1 MFIDLPFW
9 PQEASTVAG
18 SVDELT
24 AFLGIVAFS
33 FSFLILLL
41 ILYFSFRYRRRPGV
55 VAAPVK
61 NSMSLELLWTAVPLG
76 LTAVMF
82 IWGSGLYMH
91 NRQAP
96 PDAMNIYVV
105 GKQWMWTVEH
115 LEGRREIGELHVPAG
130 RPVKLIMA
138 SQDVIHD
145 FFIPAFRVKQDV
157 VPGRYST
164 LWFEATRIGDYRLVC
179 SQYCGTQHSGMIGR
193 VVVMEPQEY
202 QAWLANGAD
211 DPPAKAGER
220 LFHVFSCAGCHELQ
234 ATQKG
239 HPLIGMYG
247 KSVRMESGETVA
259 FDDAYIRESI
269 LSPNEKVV
277 EGYRPIMPTFS
288 NQLNEDEIVQLIA
301 YIRSLGAGDAKP

>member
-1 MFIDLPFW
+1 MFTELPFW

-18 SVDELT
+18 SVDVLT
-24 AFLGIVAFS
+24 LFLGIVAFS

-61 NSMSLELLWTAVPLG
+61 NSLSLELLWTAVPLS

-82 IWGSGLYMH
+82 TWGSGLYMH

-130 RPVKLIMA
+130 RPVKLILA

-179 SQYCGTQHSGMIGR
+179 SQYCGTQHSGMIGH
-193 VVVMEPQEY
+193 VVVMEPQDY
-202 QAWLANGAD
+202 QTWLASGAD

-239 HPLIGMYG
+239 PPLIGMYG
-247 KSVRMESGETVA
+247 KSVRMESGDTVA

-269 LSPNEKVV
+269 LNPNEKVV
-277 EGYRPIMPTFS
+277 EGYRRIMPTFR